1 MRGYGVQTVA
11 FLLMLLEYTMK
22 ELEWVKE
29 CHCVQVFLR
38 YMTLMT
44 EKYGGGTLLD
54 MGQRGCCW

>member
-38 YMTLMT
+38 YMTFLA
-44 EKYGGGTLLD
+44 KKDRGGALLN
-54 MGQRGCCW
+54 MG